1 MNSSIERKILFPFL
15 AIVLIPGVIIG
26 LTSIWSSYQSDKQ
39 QKMIQI
45 EKELRELNEYV
56 QYLDEQINSG
66 KLLESEAKKL
76 AKELIDRHSNVYLRN
91 ENGTLLYKNK
101 VIDDQ
106 TKKWAGIEKTKKWD
120 EQFGNEKWVFVE
132 RLEAFNWILYIPV
145 EFSIFSESLIN
156 IQKYTLLIVIIST
169 VIAMELTII
178 LSHHLSKPIV
188 HLVKY
193 CESIRQGRIWR
204 ENDDISMKRSDE
216 IGVLSRE
223 LKEMVNTLQKRN
235 QQLQKLQQINNTI
248 LNSTHV
254 GMVLAP
260 NASAT
265 WQLNEMAK
273 RTFNHFYILKEKVYQ
288 FILKNQHHTERTEEI
303 WEFKNGSERV
313 YFAAN
318 LIPITKKGEILQ
330 YLISFE
336 DITKR
341 KNLENQLQQM
351 ERLASLGELASGLA
365 HEIRNPLS
373 GIKTTAELLMRR
385 LKLGQDHRWL
395 FENILKEIDRVQQ
408 IITHLLQLSRP
419 IKTNPRKVNVEQ
431 VFKSTIA
438 LLEGLAEQQKVKID
452 YECENV
458 ELWIDLEHLRQILL
472 NLLLNSIQ
480 AMPDGGKVAI
490 KAFQQQHTAVII
502 LQDSGV
508 GIDQEIISKIFNPF
522 FTTRNEG
529 TGLGLSIVHQLVVLN
544 NGNIHVESEV
554 GIGSTFTLRFPMKRK
569 GENDENINH

>member
-1 MNSSIERKILFPFL
+1 
-15 AIVLIPGVIIG
+15 
-26 LTSIWSSYQSDKQ
+26 
-39 QKMIQI
+39 
-45 EKELRELNEYV
+45 
-56 QYLDEQINSG
+56 
-66 KLLESEAKKL
+66 
-76 AKELIDRHSNVYLRN
+76 
-91 ENGTLLYKNK
+91 
-101 VIDDQ
+101 
-106 TKKWAGIEKTKKWD
+106 
-120 EQFGNEKWVFVE
+120 
-132 RLEAFNWILYIPV
+132 
-145 EFSIFSESLIN
+145 
-156 IQKYTLLIVIIST
+156 
-169 VIAMELTII
+169 MELTII

-373 GIKTTAELLMRR
+373 GIKATAELLMRR

-544 NGNIHVESEV
+544 NGDIHVESEV